1 VTPCVVVLAAP
12 SGGGKT
18 TIARELVRRR
28 PERFGYSV
36 SATTR
41 RPRPGERDG
50 EAYHFLT
57 RAEFERRVRAGE
69 FLESQEYAQERY
81 GTLRTEVER
90 VLATG
95 RHVLL
100 DIEVQGARHVRR
112 AYPRPASIGIFVIP
126 PSPGVLIDRLRR
138 RRTESE
144 REMRERLAIAV
155 GEVAAARDDLREG
168 KVFDH
173 VVINDDLDATVARV
187 AEIVDHGEHREPQ
200 AAALSDRLAQFV
212 AELEAAAATLKPT
225 AKRSG

>member
-1 VTPCVVVLAAP
+1 VTPRVVVLAAP

-41 RPRPGERDG
+41 KPRPGERDG

-57 RAEFERRVRAGE
+57 RDEFERRVRAGA
-69 FLESQEYAQERY
+69 FLESQAYAQERY
-81 GTLRTEVER
+81 GTLRSEVER
-90 VLATG
+90 VLGTG

-100 DIEVQGARHVRR
+100 DIEVQGARQVRR
-112 AYPRPASIGIFVIP
+112 AYPAPASVGIFVIP

-155 GEVAAARDDLREG
+155 GEVAAARDDAREG

-173 VVINDDLDATVARV
+173 VVINDDLDATVERV
-187 AEIVDHGEHREPQ
+187 AELIDHPEG
-200 AAALSDRLAQFV
+200 AAPRAAELSDRLAQFV
-212 AELEAAAATLKPT
+212 AELEHAGATSKPT

>member
-1 VTPCVVVLAAP
+1 VTPRVVVLAAP

-18 TIARELVRRR
+18 TIARELVQRR

-41 RPRPGERDG
+41 KPRPGERDG

-57 RAEFERRVRAGE
+57 REEFERRVRAGE

-81 GTLRTEVER
+81 GTLRSEVER

-144 REMRERLAIAV
+144 REVRERLAIAV

-168 KVFDH
+168 RVFDH

-187 AEIVDHGEHREPQ
+187 AEIVDRVEHREPR
-200 AAALSDRLAQFV
+200 AAELSDRLAQFV